1 MDGGPAND
9 PSEDIEDPW
18 RLSTVSGRLK
28 AYLDMIFVDHGF
40 FRYAYLNFHK
50 VAPGVYRS
58 AQPAPEHFRRF
69 RRAGVKTVVNLR
81 GGRDVPVYAL
91 EREACERAGMAFVEL
106 RLRSREAPD
115 VETIERVAAMFE
127 NVEYPI
133 LFHCKSGADRAGIMS
148 ALTVLLREG
157 GTVEEASRQL
167 SLYYG
172 HVRQGPTGILDAFLD
187 AFAEAEK
194 QAGKRLDFLSWV
206 RNDYDRNKVTV
217 AFCDSGWARWLIDK
231 VLRRE

>member
-1 MDGGPAND
+1 
-9 PSEDIEDPW
+9 
-18 RLSTVSGRLK
+18 
-28 AYLDMIFVDHGF
+28 
-40 FRYAYLNFHK
+40 
-50 VAPGVYRS
+50 
-58 AQPAPEHFRRF
+58 
-69 RRAGVKTVVNLR
+69 
-81 GGRDVPVYAL
+81 
-91 EREACERAGMAFVEL
+91 MAFVEL

-194 QAGKRLDFLSWV
+194 QAGKRLDFLDWV
-206 RNDYDRNKVTV
+206 RNDYDRYEVTV
-217 AFCDSGWARWLIDK
+217 AFCASGWARWLIDK